1 MKYRKPGEID
11 ISQITFTTPS
21 ADVDYRPS
29 INHLNYYNGKSSN
42 RISKPGLI
50 TGNEIFSPETNRAPQ
65 LFTPIEDDD
74 SPFSSNKYYESSIKP
89 KDAYKPKQAPVDK
102 YKVPDASNIFRPV
115 VGKVPVHL
123 KQGVQHGNS
132 FIPSV
137 QESTT
142 FRNSDYGTVIG
153 APPDILKQYSTK
165 VPISPHQEFPSSNGN
180 KYFQPQNQGFVSFS
194 FGGNLIL
201 IEN

>member
-1 MKYRKPGEID
+1 M
-11 ISQITFTTPS
+11 
-21 ADVDYRPS
+21 DYRPS
-29 INHLNYYNGKSSN
+29 INHLNYYNGKSGSN

-50 TGNEIFSPETNRAPQ
+50 TGNEIFSPESNRAPQ
-65 LFTPIEDDD
+65 LFTPIEEED
-74 SPFSSNKYYESSIKP
+74 SPFGSNKFYETSIKP
-89 KDAYKPKQAPVDK
+89 KDIYKSKPGAPVDK
-102 YKVPDASNIFRPV
+102 YKTPDPSNIFKPV
-115 VGKVPVHL
+115 VGKVPVHF
-123 KQGVQHGNS
+123 KQGVQHGNG

-137 QESTT
+137 PESTT

-194 FGGNLIL
+194 FRVN
-201 IEN
+201 